1 MNFLSIY
8 MGLYIKVKE
17 IRQIREIA
25 IHLIFS
31 RGDNPPPP
39 NLFRVIASHFV
50 RPEENKTIYILRK
63 VEHINKTVRSV

>member
-1 MNFLSIY
+1 

-39 NLFRVIASHFV
+39 LIQGYCITFCATRRKQN
-50 RPEENKTIYILRK
+50 NIYFKESRK
-63 VEHINKTVRSV
+63 Y

>member
-1 MNFLSIY
+1 

-39 NLFRVIASHFV
+39 TYSGLLHHILCDQK
-50 RPEENKTIYILRK
+50 KTKQYIF
-63 VEHINKTVRSV
+63 

>member
-1 MNFLSIY
+1 
-8 MGLYIKVKE
+8 MGLFIKVKE

-31 RGDNPPPP
+31 RGDNPPPH
-39 NLFRVIASHFV
+39 LFRVIASHFV

-63 VEHINKTVRSV
+63 VENINKTIRGV

>member
-1 MNFLSIY
+1 

-39 NLFRVIASHFV
+39 PTYSGLLHHILCDQK
-50 RPEENKTIYILRK
+50 KTKQYIF
-63 VEHINKTVRSV
+63 

>member
-1 MNFLSIY
+1 

-31 RGDNPPPP
+31 RGDNPSPP

>member
-1 MNFLSIY
+1 

-31 RGDNPPPP
+31 RGDNPPPTYSG
-39 NLFRVIASHFV
+39 LLHHILCDQK
-50 RPEENKTIYILRK
+50 KTKQYIF
-63 VEHINKTVRSV
+63 

>member
-1 MNFLSIY
+1 

-31 RGDNPPPP
+31 RGDNPPH
-39 NLFRVIASHFV
+39 LFRVIASHFV

-63 VEHINKTVRSV
+63 VENINKTVRSV

>member
-1 MNFLSIY
+1 
-8 MGLYIKVKE
+8 MGLFIKVKE

-31 RGDNPPPP
+31 RGDNPPPHP
-39 NLFRVIASHFV
+39 HLFRVIASHFV

-63 VEHINKTVRSV
+63 VENFNKTVRGVSY